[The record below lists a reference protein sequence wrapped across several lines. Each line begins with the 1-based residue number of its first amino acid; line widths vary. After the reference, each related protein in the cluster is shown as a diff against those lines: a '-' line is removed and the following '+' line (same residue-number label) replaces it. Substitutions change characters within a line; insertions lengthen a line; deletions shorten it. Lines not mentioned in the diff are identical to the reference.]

1 MSSLWFKKRRSADA
15 DRCGAYNISIQHGKQ
30 HATQRTHDR
39 LSCGSRSRE
48 APTAD
53 RRCRPPSRRTACASS
68 RRSRCAGIPTGR
80 DCRAYV
86 LLCRGPDARTGLA
99 RFDCATHSVQY
110 SIVQQTN
117 SAAGYSVHRSV
128 RQGMDGPFRL
138 TFDELN
144 TCAVDGSVSPVSYP
158 TVPLCLQMAPQ
169 YCRNG
174 LHGEAIPTYSR
185 VPRYPV
191 PLAAQ
196 RWPTAAGPCLHPL
209 LLRTPL

>member
-15 DRCGAYNISIQHGKQ
+15 DRRVAYNISIQHGI
-30 HATQRTHDR
+30 QRTYGR

-68 RRSRCAGIPTGR
+68 RRSRCAGVPTGR

-117 SAAGYSVHRSV
+117 SAAHWGVHRRV

-144 TCAVDGSVSPVSYP
+144 TCAVDGSVGPVS
-158 TVPLCLQMAPQ
+158 TPQ
-169 YCRNG
+169 YPCACRWPHSTAG
-174 LHGEAIPTYSR
+174 MASMVSEAIPTYSR

-191 PLAAQ
+191 LLTAQ
-196 RWPTAAGPCLHPL
+196 HWPTAAGPCLHPL

>member
-1 MSSLWFKKRRSADA
+1 MV
-15 DRCGAYNISIQHGKQ
+15 Q
-30 HATQRTHDR
+30 
-39 LSCGSRSRE
+39 E
-48 APTAD
+48 AA
-53 RRCRPPSRRTACASS
+53 RPRRRTDDAV
-68 RRSRCAGIPTGR
+68 RRLGAPPALLPVGQGAVAGVPTGG

-86 LLCRGPDARTGLA
+86 LLCRVPDARTGLA

-117 SAAGYSVHRSV
+117 SAAHWGVHRRV

-144 TCAVDGSVSPVSYP
+144 TCAVDGSVGPVS
-158 TVPLCLQMAPQ
+158 TPQ
-169 YCRNG
+169 YPCACRWPHSTAG
-174 LHGEAIPTYSR
+174 MASMVSEAIPTYSR

-191 PLAAQ
+191 LLTAQ
-196 RWPTAAGPCLHPL
+196 HWPTAAGPCLHPL